1 LLLGLEVV
9 IAGDGAVGMEE
20 LVGDVGQDRSAARGD
35 GTFGDELEEAG
46 EKLVDV
52 DTAFELGELGEEFGG

>member
-1 LLLGLEVV
+1 MS
-9 IAGDGAVGMEE
+9 AKT
-20 LVGDVGQDRSAARGD
+20 AARRD

-52 DTAFELGELGEEFGG
+52 DTALELGDSGRSSADRSRESFGGC